1 MISEAINSMGN
12 LPKIEKNIFLKGIF
26 DKAFTKV
33 ENIEVE
39 MFVQEFFHLVDD
51 ALQIKSFNDDPFWR
65 AGAFAI
71 LEGIILHSL
80 YVNRKK
86 EKLPTFWDILS
97 DIKEIKE
104 PEALEAFDAELINIA
119 NYPHISPE
127 EFLNNDNPLEEIYG
141 EYAYLKD
148 INTALAKITKEN
160 TGTIETIEDVR
171 QCIIKNNVKIDWG
184 INVSPPNT
192 AEEFDAWSKRYPF
205 RHLLTHPEIRAK
217 YLYLFIKPP
226 SSKEKAYIRT
236 RIIQNFDMYITNG
249 KALKFK

>member
-1 MISEAINSMGN
+1 MGN

-39 MFVQEFFHLVDD
+39 MFVQEFFDLVDD
-51 ALQIKSFNDDPFWR
+51 ALHIKSFNNDPFWR

-171 QCIIKNNVKIDWG
+171 QCIIKKNAKVDWG
-184 INVSPPNT
+184 VNITPPNET
-192 AEEFDAWSKRYPF
+192 EKFNEWSKRYPF